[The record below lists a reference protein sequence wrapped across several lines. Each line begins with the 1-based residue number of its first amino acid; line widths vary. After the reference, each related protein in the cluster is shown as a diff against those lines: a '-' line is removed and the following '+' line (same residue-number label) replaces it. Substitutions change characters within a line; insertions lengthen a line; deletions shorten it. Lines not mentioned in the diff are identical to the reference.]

1 RRNMAAIPGN
11 CLLLEGTTAR
21 PIQGERSC
29 PMSVTMSKPESA
41 GAGGSTAI
49 RPFRM
54 AIPQDAIDDV
64 YRRLAATRWPSKELV
79 ADRSQGVQLATLQAL
94 ARYWAR
100 DYDFRKLDARLNA
113 LPQL

>member
-1 RRNMAAIPGN
+1 MAAIPGN

-79 ADRSQGVQLATLQAL
+79 ADRSQGLQLATLQAL
-94 ARYWAR
+94 GGYWAR
-100 DYDFRKLDARLNA
+100 DDDCPTLEPGLTAR
-113 LPQL
+113 P